1 MYRFNHFTMALLGSA
16 FLAFS
21 LTASANTQ
29 SEEDELRMYQEN
41 VSDPVYGNSTF
52 GFGSQM
58 QGGVDDEYDKLER
71 LVRAKNYEQKGL
83 LKMDKNL
90 SDFEFSQ
97 IARQQEQIKRYVE
110 QEKAAGR
117 YDEKTK
123 KKVKQMMKDSYART
137 KKWKQSNEK
146 AVQAIKEY
154 QKNEGKHIEEYRK
167 QIRENL
173 DNKIHPFTSADEA
186 KKVKPKNNTFFE
198 YGE

>member
-21 LTASANTQ
+21 LTASANAQ

-52 GFGSQM
+52 GYGSQM

-90 SDFEFSQ
+90 SDLEFSQ

-137 KKWKQSNEK
+137 KKWKDSNEK

-173 DNKIHPFTSADEA
+173 DNKINPFASADEA